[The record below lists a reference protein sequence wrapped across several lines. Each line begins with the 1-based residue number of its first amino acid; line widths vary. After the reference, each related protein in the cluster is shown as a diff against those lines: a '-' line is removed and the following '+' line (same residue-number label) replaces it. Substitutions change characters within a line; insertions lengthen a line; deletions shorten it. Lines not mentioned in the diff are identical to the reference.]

1 MSNETTNIIEKKGT
15 NMATQEKVYD
25 PSMNTTDEFINGEYN
40 EYYVPQRGMYIHNMS
55 NRSTLAYRGSIDYGD
70 KLGELQLREL
80 RNRVKE
86 QNKNN
91 RSYHKKYGRGGVLCK
106 VGIKK
111 RKYHID
117 VYLYEEQIDVSKYC
131 PTLYVVGKKV
141 QNMIANSNF
150 YLRRASDL
158 LDAAES
164 EGAFNDE

>member
-1 MSNETTNIIEKKGT
+1 
-15 NMATQEKVYD
+15 MATQDVVYD

-80 RNRVKE
+80 RN
-86 QNKNN
+86 
-91 RSYHKKYGRGGVLCK
+91 RGGVLCK

>member
-1 MSNETTNIIEKKGT
+1 MEI
-15 NMATQEKVYD
+15 QEKVYK
-25 PSMNTTDEFINGEYN
+25 SSINTTDEFINGEYN

-55 NRSTLAYRGSIDYGD
+55 NRQTLAYRGSFNYGD
-70 KLGELQLREL
+70 RLGELQLREL
-80 RNRVKE
+80 RNRVIQ

-91 RSYHKKYGRGGVLCK
+91 RSYHKKYGRGGIICK

-111 RKYHID
+111 RKYHVD
-117 VYLYEEQIDVSKYC
+117 VYLYEEPISIDKVAPS
-131 PTLYVVGKKV
+131 LYVVGKKV
-141 QNMIANSNF
+141 QNMIAHSHF